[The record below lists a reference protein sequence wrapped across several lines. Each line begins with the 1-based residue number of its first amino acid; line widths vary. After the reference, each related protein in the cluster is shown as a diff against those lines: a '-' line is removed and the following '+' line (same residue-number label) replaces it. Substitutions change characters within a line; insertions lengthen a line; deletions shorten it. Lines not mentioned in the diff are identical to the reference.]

1 MSRIPWRIILV
12 VEGPSDPPRIRML
25 VDHFLRKHAKEP
37 VRVEDLRRFEQ
48 INDIDFRRND
58 FFVYVKEIPGIIRTL
73 GLPRYSKFDHGD
85 LGTLRR
91 LQWILKAQSLLEGSV
106 VIWSRDE
113 DGDSVRRIDAEKA
126 QKDGLFERLILALA
140 SECGE
145 AWIVAGYRP
154 TSKEDRDA
162 LERLKKKVGF
172 DPSAR
177 PEALSHKDGGDV
189 PRSAKQAVRDLFD
202 GDIDRQDAA
211 LLIAV
216 TSESQASIACGLAK
230 FRDDLDAWLGSN

>member
-1 MSRIPWRIILV
+1 MSGIPWRIILV
-12 VEGPSDPPRIRML
+12 VEGSSDPPRIRML
-25 VDHFLRKHAKEP
+25 VDHFLQKHAEAPARAK
-37 VRVEDLRRFEQ
+37 DLRRFEQ
-48 INDIDFRRND
+48 IDHIDFRRDD

-73 GLPRYSKFDHGD
+73 ELPRYSKFEHGD

-91 LQWILKAQSLLEGSV
+91 LQWILKKWSLLEGSV

-113 DGDSVRRIDAEKA
+113 DGDSVRKDDAEKA

-140 SECGE
+140 NECGE

-162 LERLKKKVGF
+162 LEKLKKKVGF
-172 DPSAR
+172 DPCAR

-202 GDIDRQDAA
+202 GDIERQEAA
-211 LLIAV
+211 LLVAA
-216 TSESQASIACGLAK
+216 TAENQASIACGLSK
-230 FRDDLDAWLGSN
+230 FREDLEAWLGGA